1 MPKVITK
8 VPPDP
13 SPGAPRLLAL
23 KVTYQGTEREV
34 AIIPKPLGRDFLEI
48 GKEMNGDPARYYPCA
63 MRVLLRLA
71 TPENEKQPWRKLAYQ
86 EWEELAYF
94 DFAAVMEKLIEEGF
108 QLGG

>member
-1 MPKVITK
+1 
-8 VPPDP
+8 
-13 SPGAPRLLAL
+13 
-23 KVTYQGTEREV
+23 
-34 AIIPKPLGRDFLEI
+34 
-48 GKEMNGDPARYYPCA
+48 